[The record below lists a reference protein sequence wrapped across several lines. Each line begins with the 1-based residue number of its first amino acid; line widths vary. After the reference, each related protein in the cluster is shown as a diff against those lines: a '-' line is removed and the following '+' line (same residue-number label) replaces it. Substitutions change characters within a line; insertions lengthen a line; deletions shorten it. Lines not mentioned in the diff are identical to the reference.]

1 MDENERYIPLT
12 HEELVQEVYRMS
24 SQLSY
29 EQQQKIK
36 DKIESQKK
44 TVA

>member
-1 MDENERYIPLT
+1 MEHKDLEPLT
-12 HEELVQEVYRMS
+12 HEELVQEVYRMAQ
-24 SQLSY
+24 QLSHK
-29 EQQQKIK
+29 EQQKIK